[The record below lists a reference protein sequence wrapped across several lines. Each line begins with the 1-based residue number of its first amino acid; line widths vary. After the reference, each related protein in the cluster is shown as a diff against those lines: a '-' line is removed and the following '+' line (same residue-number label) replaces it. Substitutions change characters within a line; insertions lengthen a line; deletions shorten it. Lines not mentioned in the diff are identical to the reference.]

1 MITPIVRASNS
12 SSMSNLSNVSGKQ
25 AKVAD
30 LHGSIADSVEEL
42 AMARS
47 KFQEKDK
54 GTVTRERSRFLMSNP
69 DMLDA
74 VNEVLDADQKPTQDS
89 ITQLLTKMKDDV
101 SRYQL
106 LKFLLESGD
115 VDAAVY
121 QFINDELEKLKR
133 KRRKLASLDNISA
146 ETQEFAATED
156 MDGISLQNIY
166 LGFLEFEGEMSLY
179 FESLFKS
186 SKKYKKLAKFMSK
199 MINYDIFGLTPSDDL
214 DVYIHLNERR
224 KALNLLTDIYVY
236 LDTEEFRGKWFIEDK
251 QYEGKNNNDQNNS
264 SGGQQQNASEQNKD
278 ENDPDEKKYDE
289 DLLFISSILMN
300 TDVEEICERM
310 AADKVNMLISYF
322 NKVHV
327 DLFYSIDDKIEA
339 LDAMKNSI
347 TDRFTRHGVK

>member
-1 MITPIVRASNS
+1 MITPIVRASTS
-12 SSMSNLSNVSGKQ
+12 STMSNLNNVSGKQ

-54 GTVTRERSRFLMSNP
+54 GTVMRERSRFMMSNP
-69 DMLDA
+69 DMLEA
-74 VNEVLDADQKPTQDS
+74 VNEVLEGDQKPTQDS
-89 ITQLLTKMKDDV
+89 ISQMLSKMKDDV

-146 ETQEFAATED
+146 ETQEFAATEN
-156 MDGISLQNIY
+156 MDGISLQNMY

-179 FESLFKS
+179 FEALFKS
-186 SKKYKKLAKFMSK
+186 SKKYKKLAKFMSR
-199 MINYDIFGLTPSDDL
+199 MINYDIFGLTPSDDF

-224 KALNLLTDIYVY
+224 KALNLLADIYAY
-236 LDTEEFRGKWFIEDK
+236 LDTDEFRGKWFMEKKKSESENTDE
-251 QYEGKNNNDQNNS
+251 QNKN
-264 SGGQQQNASEQNKD
+264 SGGQQQNASQQNKD
-278 ENDPDEKKYDE
+278 EDNSEKKDYDE
-289 DLLFISSILMN
+289 DLLFITSFLMN
-300 TDVEEICERM
+300 TDVEETCERM

-327 DLFYSIDDKIEA
+327 DLFYSIEDKIEV
-339 LDAMKNSI
+339 LDTMKSSI
-347 TDRFTRHGVK
+347 TDRFTRHGVR